1 MTPHIDRREMLRAL
15 AVGAAG
21 VVVGCREGFDPTG
34 PRQGNARLTA
44 RPGNV
49 TGVIASGE
57 HTLTL
62 PSGRTAR
69 IIVPAS
75 YTGDPLPFAL
85 LLHGFSSNAQ
95 GALQPF
101 RTFADNREIILLAID
116 ASGNTGTW
124 DALDR
129 RWGQDVVNIDEA
141 LAFAFSR
148 VAVDPARLA
157 VEGFSD
163 GATYA
168 LALGRA
174 NGDLFTRI
182 AAQSPGFIFPLAEVG
197 SPAIYITHGIFD
209 AVFPIDET
217 GLAIADELSARY
229 DVRYVEYE
237 GGHELPHSVASDV
250 AAWIAAPAA

>member
-1 MTPHIDRREMLRAL
+1 MLRTLAL
-15 AVGAAG
+15 GAAG
-21 VVVGCREGFDPTG
+21 VLVGCREGFDPTG
-34 PRQGNARLTA
+34 PRAGNPRLSA

-49 TGVIASGE
+49 TGTLAPGE
-57 HTLTL
+57 HTVTL

-75 YTGDPLPFAL
+75 YVGDPLPFAL
-85 LLHGFSSNAQ
+85 LLHGFSANAQ

-101 RTFADNREIILLAID
+101 RMFADNRAIILMAID

-124 DALDR
+124 DAVDA

-148 VAVDPARLA
+148 VAVDPARVG

-197 SPAIYITHGIFD
+197 APEIYITHGIFD

-217 GLAIADELSARY
+217 GLAIADALSARY

-237 GGHELPHSVASDV
+237 GGHELPAGVVSDV
-250 AAWIAAPAA
+250 AAWLAEER